1 MTAHIC
7 IIALIAVTFAIVH
20 GDPIARTTHDAVN
33 AHMEG
38 YNAGY

>member
-7 IIALIAVTFAIVH
+7 IIAIITATLAIVH

-33 AHMEG
+33 ISEWH
-38 YNAGY
+38 